1 LETVVKPPTEVLEP
15 DEGRVFEL
23 ELEEGGLMFEFEEG
37 VLAFELEEGETD
49 PEKLLEPFEEPEP
62 EDPCW
67 LSLPPDPA
75 PVEGFG

>member
-1 LETVVKPPTEVLEP
+1 MVKPPIEVLEP
-15 DEGRVFEL
+15 DEGEVLDPEL
-23 ELEEGGLMFEFEEG
+23 EGGELMFGFEEG

-49 PEKLLEPFEEPEP
+49 PERLAEPFEDPEP

-67 LSLPPDPA
+67 LLFPPEPA